1 MAEEIT
7 LPTGIK
13 IIKKDP
19 QKAVIEIE
27 GCYPG
32 YGITLAN
39 SLRRILL
46 SSLKGAAVTSF
57 KIKGVDH
64 EFSTISGVLEDV
76 IQISLN
82 LKQLRFRVHSDKEQ
96 KLSLKGKG
104 EKKLT
109 AKDLKTPPEVEIINK
124 DAHLITLTDKK
135 AEIEMEITVNTG
147 YGYETSEERK
157 KEKLPIGT
165 ISLDAAYSP
174 VRKVSYEVE
183 EMRVGK
189 RTDYNR
195 IILEI
200 DTDASISPEEAFR
213 KASEILKSQ
222 FAFLEAEKAET
233 IEEKKEKVPEKKEKI
248 DPSRLSLDDL
258 GIPTRIANILED
270 NRIKTAAG
278 LIQRKKESLQQIE
291 GLGAKSIEKIEKA
304 LDKYDLSLK

>member
-1 MAEEIT
+1 MSDEIT

-13 IIKKDP
+13 ITKKEP
-19 QKAVIEIE
+19 KKAIIEIE

-46 SSLKGAAVTSF
+46 SSLKGAAVTNF

-64 EFSTISGVLEDV
+64 EFSTISGILEDV

-96 KLSLKGKG
+96 KLTLKGKG
-104 EKKLT
+104 ERKFT
-109 AKDLKTPPEVEIINK
+109 AKDLKTPPEVEVINK

-135 AEIEMEITVNTG
+135 SKLEMEMTVNTG
-147 YGYETSEERK
+147 YGYESSEEGK

-165 ISLDAAYSP
+165 ISLDAAFSP

-183 EMRVGK
+183 EMRVGE

-200 DTDASISPEEAFR
+200 DTDASITPEEAFR
-213 KASEILKSQ
+213 KASEILKNQ
-222 FAFLEAEKAET
+222 FDFLGTKKAKI
-233 IEEKKEKVPEKKEKI
+233 IEEKKEEPEKKKKL
-248 DPSRLSLDDL
+248 DPSGLSLDDL

-278 LIQRKKESLQQIE
+278 LIQRKKETLE
-291 GLGAKSIEKIEKA
+291 KTKGLGPKSVEKIGKA
-304 LDKYDLSLK
+304 LDKYGLKLK